1 MKKLGYDR
9 FGAQGG
15 DWGAVVT
22 DLMGVQGPKE
32 LVGIHTNMPGAVP
45 ANITKILASNVLGAG
60 DPPPSG
66 LSAEEKRAFEQLST
80 FYKTGLAYSLEMGL
94 RPQTLFGLADS
105 PIGLAA
111 WLLDHDA
118 KSLDL
123 IAKAFDGQPGGLT
136 QDDVLDNITL
146 FWLTNSGVSS
156 SRLYWENKLDFFTVK
171 GVKVPTAVS
180 AFPDELYQAPRSWVE
195 KAYPNLV
202 YYNQPDVG
210 GHFAAWEQPKL
221 LSDDVRAGFRSMR

>member
-1 MKKLGYDR
+1 LGYDR

-22 DLMGVQGPKE
+22 DLMGVNAPKE

-66 LSAEEKRAFEQLST
+66 LSAEEQRAFEQLAY

-111 WLLDHDA
+111 WLLDHDT

-136 QDDVLDNITL
+136 QTDVLDNVTL

-195 KAYPNLV
+195 QAYPNLV
-202 YYNQPDVG
+202 YYNQPKIG